1 VVVRKDQGDGYLFT
15 YATRIILVTNAY
27 SSDVVRAYS
36 REESLHPRASLFLTV
51 MSAYAKVDEL
61 IVLDN

>member
-1 VVVRKDQGDGYLFT
+1 
-15 YATRIILVTNAY
+15 
-27 SSDVVRAYS
+27 VVRAYS
-36 REESLHPRASLFLTV
+36 REESISPRASLFLTV